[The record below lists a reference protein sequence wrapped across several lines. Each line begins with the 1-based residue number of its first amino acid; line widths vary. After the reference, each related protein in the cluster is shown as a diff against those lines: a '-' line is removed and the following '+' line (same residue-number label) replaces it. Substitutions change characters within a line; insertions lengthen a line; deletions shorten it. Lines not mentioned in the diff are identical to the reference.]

1 MFQCV
6 WTQNLVEINGQILA
20 DDDLEGIHI
29 INKSA
34 EKFTITD
41 GQGRFLISA
50 RQNDTILIS
59 ALAYKPIE
67 IIVDALTYNS
77 KSLKVYLEEKINV
90 LDEVIVGKILTGNLW
105 SDIENSDAK
114 RSLDFY
120 DLGIPGNTRLP
131 LTQAERKYK
140 DASEGNIFQGLS
152 INVHKLLNVISGR
165 TKRLKKYLQ
174 LEQSNNCLEMVVS
187 EYAKALLGDLNWENE
202 RMADYFFY
210 VSDDPKFLQFCHD
223 YQSISMYQFLESK
236 LESYKDNLNEK

>member
-1 MFQCV
+1 EV
-6 WTQNLVEINGQILA
+6 
-20 DDDLEGIHI
+20 
-29 INKSA
+29 
-34 EKFTITD
+34 
-41 GQGRFLISA
+41 
-50 RQNDTILIS
+50 
-59 ALAYKPIE
+59 
-67 IIVDALTYNS
+67 IVDALTYNS
-77 KSLKVYLEEKINV
+77 KSLKVYLEEKINI
-90 LDEVIVGKILTGNLW
+90 LDEVILGKILTGNLW